1 MGTEKPFRREG
12 RIMIK
17 DMTKGNPGKIL
28 FLFAIPMVLGNMFQQ
43 LYSIIDSMIVGK
55 FVGAEALAAVGASYP
70 ITFVCIT
77 IANGAG
83 IGCSVVIAQFFGAKK
98 YVEVKSSIYTSLI
111 SMLVISLFISIIG
124 YLLTENILTL
134 MNTPYDIFKD
144 AKVYLQIYFIG
155 VVFLFIYNIV
165 NSSFNSLGDSKTPLF
180 FLIFSSLVN
189 IILDLIFVINFNMG
203 VRGAAIAT
211 SISQGISAVLSV
223 SFLYKR
229 IKKMVSCENLKVFN
243 FSIFKSI
250 GRIALPSI
258 LQQSVISIGNLFVQA
273 LVNSFGS
280 IVIAGYTA
288 ASKIDSLSI
297 LPMANMSNAVSA
309 FSAQNIGGNKI
320 DRVYKGYRAA
330 LRIIAVFCIVI
341 AVIIFLYGKQ
351 IIGLFVNEHVSNEV
365 ISFGENYLRIVSLC
379 YFFMGFMVI
388 TNGILRAA
396 GDMKNFLITSFINL
410 SVRVIASYVLSIV
423 LFENSIACAVP
434 LGWIMASIFVYIRYK
449 SGSWKDK
456 KAV

>member
-1 MGTEKPFRREG
+1 
-12 RIMIK
+12 MIK

-28 FLFAIPMVLGNMFQQ
+28 FLFAVPMVLGNMFQQ
-43 LYSIIDSMIVGK
+43 FYSIIDSIIVGK
-55 FVGAEALAAVGASYP
+55 FIGAEALAAVGASYP

-83 IGCSVVIAQFFGAKK
+83 IGCAVVIAQFFGAKK

-111 SMLVISLFISIIG
+111 STLIISLFILIIG
-124 YLLTENILTL
+124 YLLTENILTV
-134 MNTPYDIFKD
+134 MNTPYDIFND
-144 AKVYLQIYFIG
+144 AKIYLQIYFIG

-180 FLIFSSLVN
+180 FLIFSSIIN
-189 IILDLIFVINFNMG
+189 IILDLIFVINLNMG
-203 VRGAAIAT
+203 VKGAAIAT
-211 SISQGISAVLSV
+211 IISEGISAVLSFL
-223 SFLYKR
+223 FLYKR
-229 IKKMVSCENLKVFN
+229 IKVMVPCEKIKLFN

-258 LQQSVISIGNLFVQA
+258 LQQSIISIGNIFVQA

-288 ASKIDSLSI
+288 ASKIDSISI
-297 LPMANMSNAVSA
+297 LPMANMSNAVSS
-309 FSAQNIGGNKI
+309 FSAQNIGGNKL

-330 LRIIAVFCIVI
+330 LKIIAVFCIII
-341 AVIIFLYGKQ
+341 ALAIFICGDSL
-351 IIGLFVNEHVSNEV
+351 IGLFINNDAPIDV
-365 ISFGENYLRIVSLC
+365 IRFGHNYLKIVSLC

-410 SVRVIASYVLSIV
+410 SVRVIASYLLSII

-434 LGWIMASIFVYIRYK
+434 LGWLLASVFVYIKYRNGK
-449 SGSWKDK
+449 WKEK
-456 KAV
+456 KVV

>member
-1 MGTEKPFRREG
+1 
-12 RIMIK
+12 MIK

-43 LYSIIDSMIVGK
+43 LYSIIDSIIVGK
-55 FVGAEALAAVGASYP
+55 FIGAEALAAVGASYP

-83 IGCSVVIAQFFGAKK
+83 IGCAVVIAQFFGAKK
-98 YVEVKSSIYTSLI
+98 YIEVKSSIYTSLI
-111 SMLVISLFISIIG
+111 SMLVISLLILVIG

-180 FLIFSSLVN
+180 FLIFSSLIN
-189 IILDLIFVINFNMG
+189 IILDLIFVINLNMG

-211 SISQGISAVLSV
+211 LISEGISAVLSV
-223 SFLYKR
+223 LFLFKR
-229 IKKMVSCENLKVFN
+229 IKKIDSCKSIKLFN

-258 LQQSVISIGNLFVQA
+258 LQQSIISIGNLFVQA

-297 LPMANMSNAVSA
+297 LPMANMSNAVSS
-309 FSAQNIGGNKI
+309 FSAQNIGGNKL

-330 LRIIAVFCIVI
+330 LKIIAVFSLVI
-341 AVIIFLYGKQ
+341 ALVIFSCGENIV
-351 IIGLFVNEHVSNEV
+351 GLFVNEDASSDV
-365 ISFGENYLRIVSLC
+365 IGFGHNYLKIVSLF

-410 SVRVIASYVLSIV
+410 SVRVIASYLLSIV

-434 LGWIMASIFVYIRYK
+434 LGWFLASIFVYIRYK
-449 SGSWKDK
+449 SGKWKEK